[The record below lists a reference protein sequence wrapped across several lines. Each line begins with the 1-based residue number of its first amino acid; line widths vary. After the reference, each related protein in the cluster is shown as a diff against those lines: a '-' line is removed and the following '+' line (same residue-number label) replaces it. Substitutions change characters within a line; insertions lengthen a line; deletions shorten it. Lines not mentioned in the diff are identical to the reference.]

1 MKFSKKMKGK
11 LFFFRP
17 SELSLTFVF
26 IKIIL
31 NGIVK
36 SKSN

>member
-1 MKFSKKMKGK
+1 MIQK

-17 SELSLTFVF
+17 YELSLTFVSN
-26 IKIIL
+26 KIIV

>member
-1 MKFSKKMKGK
+1 MSEK

-17 SELSLTFVF
+17 YELSLTFVF
-26 IKIIL
+26 KKIIL